1 LLAMVASQFKN
12 LVLVKSAG
20 TGAGAARLGIHP
32 YVFGK
37 TVALAR
43 RFGLDE
49 LKDIYRKIC
58 QADFDIKTGKISPE
72 AGLDLL
78 IADI

>member
-1 LLAMVASQFKN
+1 MIVAQFKN
-12 LVLVKSAG
+12 LVLVKAS
-20 TGAGAARLGIHP
+20 GAGASAARLGIHP

-37 TVALAR
+37 TVAQAR
-43 RFGLDE
+43 CFGLDE
-49 LKDIYRKIC
+49 LKSIYRKIC
-58 QADFDIKTGKISPE
+58 QADFDIKTGRISPE